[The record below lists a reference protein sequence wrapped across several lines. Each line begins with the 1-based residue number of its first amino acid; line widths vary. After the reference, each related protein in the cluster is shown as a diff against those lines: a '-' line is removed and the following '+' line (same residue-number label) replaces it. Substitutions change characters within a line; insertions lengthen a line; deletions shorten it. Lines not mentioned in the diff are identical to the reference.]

1 MGTTNIL
8 PAGLGESTL
17 IQKYLTGGVRMFA
30 QSGKLPL
37 WAFKPGL
44 PGSFADI
51 RVQLPQVNTKNCFSE
66 MIKLTLIMDDSE

>member
-1 MGTTNIL
+1 
-8 PAGLGESTL
+8 
-17 IQKYLTGGVRMFA
+17 MFA

-44 PGSFADI
+44 PESFADI
-51 RVQLPQVNTKNCFSE
+51 RVQLPQVRTKNCFSE